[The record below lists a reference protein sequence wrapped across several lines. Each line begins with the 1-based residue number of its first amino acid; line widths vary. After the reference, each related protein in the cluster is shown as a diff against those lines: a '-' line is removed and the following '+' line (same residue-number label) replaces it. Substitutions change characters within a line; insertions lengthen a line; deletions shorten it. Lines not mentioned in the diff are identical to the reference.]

1 MRSAVGRH
9 LCWFTVFAA
18 CALPPAETQSPPNI
32 VLIYVD
38 DVGYGDLSCYG
49 ATAVQTPNIDRLA
62 REGLLFTD
70 AYCTSATCTPSRY
83 SLLTGEY
90 AFRRPRA
97 RVLRGNAPLLL
108 DPDRATMADIL
119 GRAGYRTAVIGKWH
133 LGLGAGDL
141 DWNGP
146 IRPGPLELGFD
157 ECFLLPATGDR
168 VPCVYVEGHAV
179 VGLDPSDPIEV
190 SYGKRIGTEPNGKER
205 PDLLK
210 MKWHH
215 GHNNSIVN
223 GVSRIGY
230 MTGGEEARWVD
241 EDMADVF
248 TEEALEF
255 LDRHRDDSFFLFFS
269 THDVHVPRL
278 PHPRFHGATDMGPRG
293 DALVQ
298 MDEGVG
304 QLLDKLDELGIA
316 DNTLVLFTSDNGPV
330 VNDGYVDESV
340 ERLGDHRPA
349 GGLRGGK
356 YSAFEAGTRVPFL
369 VRWPARIEPGRSG
382 ALQSQV
388 DLCATFAALAGEPL
402 AAGEAPDSFVQLE
415 SLLGESPTG
424 REYVILQAGTLALRI
439 GDWKFIR
446 PGKGRKFN
454 RNVRIELG
462 NDPEP
467 QLYNLRDDPG
477 ETVNL
482 AGQMPDRTAAMAA
495 QLEAWVAAGQT
506 RSPVDPAQGR

>member
-1 MRSAVGRH
+1 M
-9 LCWFTVFAA
+9 
-18 CALPPAETQSPPNI
+18 
-32 VLIYVD
+32 LIYVD

-49 ATAVQTPNIDRLA
+49 ATAVATPNIDRLA

-108 DPDRATMADIL
+108 DTERATMADIL

-179 VGLDPSDPIEV
+179 VDLEPTDPIEV
-190 SYGKRIGTEPNGKER
+190 SYGKRIGSEPNGKER

-215 GHNNSIVN
+215 GHNHSIVN

-230 MTGGEEARWVD
+230 MTGGHQARWVD

-255 LDRHRDDSFFLFFS
+255 LDRHRDDRFFLFFS

-278 PHPRFHGATDMGPRG
+278 PHRRFHGATDMGPRG

-298 MDEGVG
+298 MDACVG

-369 VRWPARIEPGRSG
+369 VRWPARIEPGRSA

-402 AAGEAPDSFVQLE
+402 AAGEGPDSLVQLD

-424 REYVILQAGTLALRI
+424 REYVILQAGTLAVRI

-462 NDPEP
+462 NDPTP

-506 RSPVDPAQGR
+506 RSPVDPAQRR

>member
-1 MRSAVGRH
+1 M
-9 LCWFTVFAA
+9 LCLFGVLAA
-18 CALPPAETQSPPNI
+18 CALPPSTGGGPPNI

-49 ATAVQTPNIDRLA
+49 ATAVATPNIDRLS
-62 REGLLFTD
+62 REGMLFTD

-108 DPDRATMADIL
+108 DTDRATMADIL
-119 GRAGYRTAVIGKWH
+119 ARAGYRTAVIGKWH

-168 VPCVYVEGHAV
+168 VPCVYVENHAV
-179 VGLDPSDPIEV
+179 VGLDAADPIEV
-190 SYGKRIGTEPNGKER
+190 SYGKRIGSDPNGKER

-215 GHNNSIVN
+215 GHNHSIVN

-230 MTGGEEARWVD
+230 MTGGQQARWVD
-241 EDMADVF
+241 EDMADRF
-248 TEEALEF
+248 TEKALEF
-255 LDRHRDDSFFLFFS
+255 LERHRDESFFLFFS

-278 PHPRFHGATDMGPRG
+278 PHGRFHGATDMGPRG

-298 MDEGVG
+298 MDACVG
-304 QLLDKLDELGIA
+304 ELLDKLDSLGLTE
-316 DNTLVLFTSDNGPV
+316 NTLVLFTSDNGPV

-349 GGLRGGK
+349 GDLRGGK
-356 YSAFEAGTRVPFL
+356 YSAFEAGTRVPLL
-369 VRWPARIEPGRSG
+369 VRWPARIEPGRSA

-388 DLCATFAALAGEPL
+388 DLCASFAALVGQPL
-402 AAGEAPDSFVQLE
+402 ATGEAPDSLVQLD
-415 SLLGESPTG
+415 SLLGDSPRG
-424 REYVILQAGTLALRI
+424 REYVIQQAGTLAVRI

-454 RNVRIELG
+454 RSVGIELG
-462 NDPEP
+462 NDAKP
-467 QLYNLRDDPG
+467 QLYNLREDPA

-482 AGQMPDRTAAMAA
+482 AAQMPERAAAMAA

-506 RSPVDPAQGR
+506 RSLGGPAKER

>member
-1 MRSAVGRH
+1 M
-9 LCWFTVFAA
+9 
-18 CALPPAETQSPPNI
+18 
-32 VLIYVD
+32 D

-49 ATAVQTPNIDRLA
+49 ATAVATPNIDRLS
-62 REGLLFTD
+62 REGMLFTD

-108 DPDRATMADIL
+108 DTDRATMADIL
-119 GRAGYRTAVIGKWH
+119 ARAGYRTAVIGKWH

-168 VPCVYVEGHAV
+168 VPCVYVENHAV
-179 VGLDPSDPIEV
+179 VGLDAADPIEV
-190 SYGKRIGTEPNGKER
+190 SYGKRIGSDPNGKER

-215 GHNNSIVN
+215 GHNHSIVN

-230 MTGGEEARWVD
+230 MTGGQQARWVD
-241 EDMADVF
+241 EDMADRF
-248 TEEALEF
+248 TEKALEF
-255 LDRHRDDSFFLFFS
+255 LERHRDESFFLFFS

-278 PHPRFHGATDMGPRG
+278 PHGRFHGATDMGPRG

-298 MDEGVG
+298 MDACVG
-304 QLLDKLDELGIA
+304 ELLDKLDSLGLTE
-316 DNTLVLFTSDNGPV
+316 NTLVLFTSDNGPV

-349 GGLRGGK
+349 GDLRGGK
-356 YSAFEAGTRVPFL
+356 YSAFEAGTRVPLL
-369 VRWPARIEPGRSG
+369 VRWPARIEPGRSA

-388 DLCATFAALAGEPL
+388 DLCASFAALVGQPL
-402 AAGEAPDSFVQLE
+402 ATGEAPDSLVQLD
-415 SLLGESPTG
+415 SLLGDSPRG
-424 REYVILQAGTLALRI
+424 REYVIQQAGTLAVRI

-454 RNVRIELG
+454 RSVGIELG
-462 NDPEP
+462 NDAKP
-467 QLYNLRDDPG
+467 QLYNLREDPA

-482 AGQMPDRTAAMAA
+482 AAQMPERAAAMAA

-506 RSPVDPAQGR
+506 RSLGGPAKER